1 MKPIIKIIVC
11 EITKTSG
18 AIYTALHFLLNK
30 LRLARDKHSSSLDP
44 FIKLKGKWSVVNT
57 TPAGYVVLRLLIS
70 SLSTEK

>member
-57 TPAGYVVLRLLIS
+57 AGYVVLKLLFS